1 MTDSG
6 ADPQHA
12 APTPTT
18 PPPASPGDRVGD
30 WGAAALVFGANA
42 AVLVVELVALRLLA
56 PYLGLTLETNTL
68 VIGIALTAI
77 ALGSWVGGRWADRV
91 DPRRALAPL
100 LAVSGLAVAATPFLV
115 RVAGAVA
122 HGAFLLVASAAT
134 IVVPGALLSA
144 VTPMVTKLRLTSL
157 SQTGTIVGRLSG
169 VGTAGAIAG
178 TILTGFVLITRVPVS
193 GIMLGLGGLLLA
205 AALAVGLGFG
215 LARARL
221 ARASAAGAAVALVLA
236 GATALTPSGCDAE
249 TTYHCAAVVSDPQR
263 AGGRTLV
270 LDGLR
275 HSYVDVQDPRHV
287 QFAYVRAMVAGID
300 AHRPGAAP
308 LTVHYVGG
316 GGLTL
321 PRYLAATRPGSTG
334 SVSEIDAGVVRIDRE
349 RLALPA
355 DLALDVRIEDGRVGL
370 RSLPPTSAD
379 IVVGDAFGGVSVPW
393 HLTTREA
400 LTQVERGLRADGLY
414 TVNLIDYAPLAFAR
428 AEVATL
434 RSVFGHVALAA
445 TPDTTAAAPDERRRG
460 GGNLVVIASRAPL
473 DVAAWEA
480 ELRRRD
486 LDWRVISGA
495 ALAAWVGDA
504 PVLTDDDAPVDQLLT
519 PYPPAAPA

>member
-1 MTDSG
+1 MTE
-6 ADPQHA
+6 AHA
-12 APTPTT
+12 STSDQPPTATT
-18 PPPASPGDRVGD
+18 FD
-30 WGAAALVFGANA
+30 WVAAALVFGANA

-115 RVAGAVA
+115 RVAGTVA
-122 HGAFLLVASAAT
+122 EGAFLLIASAAT
-134 IVVPGALLSA
+134 IVVPGALLAA

-157 SQTGTIVGRLSG
+157 AQTGTIVGRLSG

-178 TILTGFVLITRVPVS
+178 TIVTGFVLITRVPVS
-193 GIMLGLGGLLLA
+193 GIMLGLGALLLA
-205 AALAVGLGFG
+205 TALAVGVGFG
-215 LARARL
+215 VQRARL
-221 ARASAAGAAVALVLA
+221 ARASAAAVMAALVIG

-249 TTYHCAAVVSDPQR
+249 TTYHCAAVVTDAQR

-275 HSYVDVQDPRHV
+275 HSYVDVHDPRHL

-300 AHRPGAAP
+300 AHRGGASP
-308 LTVHYVGG
+308 LIVHYIGG

-321 PRYLAATRPGSTG
+321 PRYMAATRPGSTG

-349 RLALPA
+349 QLALPA

-370 RSLPPTSAD
+370 RSLPSGGAD
-379 IVVGDAFGGVSVPW
+379 VVVGDAFGGVSVPW

-400 LTQVERGLRADGLY
+400 LTQIDHGLRPGGIY
-414 TVNLIDYAPLAFAR
+414 TVNLIDYASLAFAR

-445 TPDTTAAAPDERRRG
+445 TTATVAAPGEPGRG
-460 GGNLVVIASRAPL
+460 GGNLVVIASQAPI
-473 DVAAWEA
+473 AGTAWEA
-480 ELRRRD
+480 GLRRRD
-486 LDWRVISGA
+486 VDWRVITGD
-495 ALAAWVGDA
+495 ALTAWIGDA
-504 PVLTDDDAPVDQLLT
+504 PVLTDDFAPVDQLLT
-519 PYPPAAPA
+519 P